1 MPSPPLYSPATCRR
15 AVGAE
20 PSASHDMT
28 GNLAILV
35 LGLGCAAVGGE
46 LFVRGVVGIAE
57 AARIPPGI
65 VGATV
70 AAFATSS
77 PEISVAISSALS
89 DRPQLALGDA
99 LGSNVVNIGLVLGLA
114 VLVGPI
120 GIGRGTIRRDLAAAL
135 AVPLATVALAADG
148 HLGRPDALV
157 LLGAF
162 FIWLVT
168 TIAAARRERSA
179 ATEVLAEHSLPR
191 AIIVCVVGLAFLVA
205 AGRLI
210 VVGAKGIGTELG
222 LDAFVIGVVFVAIG
236 TSVPEL
242 ATAIVSRMR
251 GHGEIGL
258 GTVLGSNV
266 FNGGLIVPIVALL
279 APFRFDWSE
288 IAVSLAFGILVVLAV
303 LPFPRPLLGRGRGVI
318 LLGLYGG
325 SVFTLLLT
333 HG

>member
-1 MPSPPLYSPATCRR
+1 
-15 AVGAE
+15 
-20 PSASHDMT
+20 MT
-28 GNLAILV
+28 ANLLI
-35 LGLGCAAVGGE
+35 LGLGLAFAASGGE

-77 PEISVAISSALS
+77 PEVSVAISSALS

-120 GIGRGTIRRDLAAAL
+120 RVGRGTIRRDLAAAL
-135 AVPLATVALAADG
+135 VLPLATVALAADG
-148 HLGRPDALV
+148 YLGRPDALV

-162 FIWLVT
+162 LVWLVT
-168 TIAAARRERSA
+168 TIGAARRERSA
-179 ATEVLAEHSLPR
+179 AAEVLAEHSLVR
-191 AIIVCVVGLAFLVA
+191 AVLVCVVGAAVLVA

-210 VVGAKGIGTELG
+210 VVGAKGIGDDLG
-222 LDAFVIGVVFVAIG
+222 LDPFVVGVVFVAIG

-242 ATAIVSRMR
+242 ATALVAQLR
-251 GHGEIGL
+251 GHQEIGL

-266 FNGGLIVPIVALL
+266 FNGGLVVPLVTLI
-279 APFRFDWSE
+279 APFEVDWSE
-288 IAVSLAFGILVVLAV
+288 IAISLFFGVAVVVAV
-303 LPFPRPLLGRGRGVI
+303 LPYPRPLLGRFRGA
-318 LLGLYGG
+318 LLVSLYGS
-325 SVFTLLLT
+325 SVLALLVT

>member
-1 MPSPPLYSPATCRR
+1 
-15 AVGAE
+15 
-20 PSASHDMT
+20 MT
-28 GNLAILV
+28 GHFLTLAI
-35 LGLGCAAVGGE
+35 GLGCAAAGGE

-70 AAFATSS
+70 AAFGTSS
-77 PEISVAISSALS
+77 PEISVAVSSAIS

-120 GIGRGTIRRDLAAAL
+120 RVGRGTIRRDMAAAL
-135 AVPLATVALAADG
+135 VIPLATVALAADG
-148 HLGRPDALV
+148 YLGRPDAIV

-162 FIWLVT
+162 FIWLLT

-179 ATEVLAEHSLPR
+179 ATEILAEHSLPR
-191 AIIVCVVGLAFLVA
+191 AAFVCVVGLLVLVA

-210 VVGAKGIGTELG
+210 VVGAKGIGTDLG
-222 LDAFVIGVVFVAIG
+222 LDSFVVGVVFVAIG

-242 ATAIVSRMR
+242 ATAIVSRLR
-251 GHGEIGL
+251 GHEEIGL

-266 FNGGLIVPIVALL
+266 FNGALIVPIVALI
-279 APFRFDWSE
+279 APFRVEWSE
-288 IAVSLAFGILVVLAV
+288 IAISLFFGVVVIVAV
-303 LPFPRPLLGRGRGVI
+303 LPFPRPILERGRGGV
-318 LLGLYGG
+318 LVTLYGS
-325 SVFTLLLT
+325 SVLALLLT

>member
-1 MPSPPLYSPATCRR
+1 
-15 AVGAE
+15 
-20 PSASHDMT
+20 MT
-28 GNLAILV
+28 GNLLILV
-35 LGLGCAAVGGE
+35 LGLACAAIGGE

-77 PEISVAISSALS
+77 PEVSVAISSAVS

-99 LGSNVVNIGLVLGLA
+99 LGSNVVNIGLVLGLV

-120 GIGRGTIRRDLAAAL
+120 RVGRGTIRRDMAAAL
-135 AVPLATVALAADG
+135 AIPLATVALAADG
-148 HLGRPDALV
+148 YLGRPDAIV

-162 FIWLVT
+162 FIWLLT
-168 TIAAARRERSA
+168 TVAAARRERSA

-191 AIIVCVVGLAFLVA
+191 AILVCVVGLLVLVA

-222 LDAFVIGVVFVAIG
+222 LDAFVVGVVFVAIG

-242 ATAIVSRMR
+242 ATAVISRLR
-251 GHGEIGL
+251 GHEEIGL

-266 FNGGLIVPIVALL
+266 FNGALIVPIVALIS
-279 APFRFDWSE
+279 PFRVDWSE
-288 IAVSLAFGILVVLAV
+288 IAVSLVFGVLVILAV
-303 LPFPRPLLGRGRGVI
+303 LPFPRPVLEQGRGVL
-318 LLGLYGG
+318 LLGLYGA
-325 SVFTLLLT
+325 SVTSLLVL